1 MKNKNVFTL
10 MLCVL
15 VVVTSELQTAGMMP
29 YVAQDI
35 NVNVGKVGILVTFY
49 ALGMALGGPAIVF
62 VLRKTPPKIALVS
75 AMLLYSLLEM
85 LTIAHSS
92 ILWLTLFR
100 FLTGSLSG
108 GCLWSRPVLRCQNCF
123 SSRRNTQR
131 YSLCPQW
138 SYDWGNNWNANEPC
152 HRRVSWVAV
161 EFHSPR
167 HSSCNR
173 KRNSLGHPAI
183 PKPSKPR
190 RRCGRQETA

>member
-1 MKNKNVFTL
+1 

-92 ILWLTLFR
+92 ILWL
-100 FLTGSLSG
+100 
-108 GCLWSRPVLRCQNCF
+108 
-123 SSRRNTQR
+123 
-131 YSLCPQW
+131 
-138 SYDWGNNWNANEPC
+138 
-152 HRRVSWVAV
+152 
-161 EFHSPR
+161 
-167 HSSCNR
+167 
-173 KRNSLGHPAI
+173 
-183 PKPSKPR
+183 
-190 RRCGRQETA
+190 